1 MSMQPE
7 KSMLWDHRTHIV
19 PEKDLSFP
27 DVIGEFSLISGIPVT
42 PRLYSFASAFLKST
56 TGYKVGMTDIRVQRH
71 KFHSEKPF
79 NYLYVYREDSVYV
92 CGIIGYGDMSAGGN
106 SKDKYYVMSNHIQ
119 NQHIDYQKA
128 AYKTKSSSNM
138 ETALIAARSKLLPMS
153 AIMIHDRE
161 RHEFKSAFNLKFSKL
176 SNIAMKARD
185 DLVGKVFDRT
195 DNVSTF
201 ETILLHNVKDAEL
214 VSMCED
220 ASVKLAE
227 FRKIK
232 SETYPLSMVT
242 VTEHN
247 GKALCKVKEVYQKES
262 WASNPYFEMIDESKN
277 KPYLQYYE
285 EELPI
290 ELAKK
295 LATLN
300 VLGNREYVLGLG
312 CKLFDNLFYVHTT
325 MEDGVWK

>member
-7 KSMLWDHRTHIV
+7 KSMLWDHRTYIV

-27 DVIGEFSLISGIPVT
+27 DVTGSFSFISGIPVK
-42 PRLYSFASAFLKST
+42 PQLHSFASAFLKST
-56 TGYKVGMTDIRVQRH
+56 TGYKVGITDVRVKRH
-71 KFHSEKPF
+71 QLYKDKPF
-79 NYLYVYREDSVYV
+79 EYLYVYREDSVYV

-106 SKDKYYVMSNHIQ
+106 GKNKYYVMSNHIE
-119 NQHIDYQKA
+119 NQHVDYQKA

-138 ETALIAARSKLLPMS
+138 ETALKAARSNLLPMS
-153 AIMIHDRE
+153 VAMIHDRE
-161 RHEFKSAFNLKFSKL
+161 RHEFKSAFNRKFSKL
-176 SNIAMKARD
+176 SNAGTKARD
-185 DLVGKVFDRT
+185 DLFSKVFDRT
-195 DNVSTF
+195 DSVSTF
-201 ETILLHNVKDAEL
+201 ENILLHNVKDAEL
-214 VSMCED
+214 ISMCED

-232 SETYPLSMVT
+232 SDTYPLSMVT

-247 GKALCKVKEVYQKES
+247 GKALCKVQEVYQKES
-262 WASNPYFEMIDESKN
+262 WASNPYFEMMDESKN

-285 EELPI
+285 DELPA
-290 ELAKK
+290 ELAEK

-300 VLGNREYVLGLG
+300 VLGNGEYVLGLG
-312 CKLFDNLFYVHTT
+312 CKLFDNLFYVHTA